1 MDDMELMQEWVDHGS
16 EDAFRSIVDRHVNLV
31 YSTARRLVSNPH
43 EAEEVTQTVFI
54 LLARKARS
62 LSKETVMAGW
72 LYRATRFAAAQMLR
86 TESRRHQRLED
97 LSKMDPTKPDSVW
110 KQIAPLLEEA
120 MSHLGQTDR
129 DAVVLRFMEERS
141 LQEVGQALGLS
152 EEAARKRVHRAV
164 EKLRSIFSRRGI
176 AASSGLLMAALSAS
190 AAQAA
195 PAGLATSVAATAI
208 GKSAILAT
216 STSTLVKGTIKLMA
230 WTKLKTAAVT
240 GAVVLAG
247 GVTTVIVHQSLEQKS
262 KTTSV
267 ETMGVANQ
275 PTGWRAELKSGKLT
289 PDQEQQIAKIGCVD
303 NLKQASAALKK
314 WAAAHDQTFPRDLNS
329 LQIYLA
335 SPMYLTC
342 PGDDARTEET
352 EWTNFRPSNVSYV
365 MVSPGAKDNR
375 LNLIVV
381 KCPIHGHV
389 ALGEGR
395 VFQGDYIKQQGMQIT
410 KQNTLE

>member
-54 LLARKARS
+54 LLARKAHS

-110 KQIAPLLEEA
+110 KQIAPLVEEA
-120 MSHLGQTDR
+120 MSHLGQADR

-141 LQEVGQALGLS
+141 LQEVGDALGLS

-164 EKLRSIFSRRGI
+164 EKLRTIFSRRGI

-195 PAGLATSVAATAI
+195 PAGLAMSVAATAI
-208 GKSAILAT
+208 GKGAVLAT

-240 GAVVLAG
+240 GAIVLAG
-247 GVTTVIVHQSLEQKS
+247 GVTILIVHRSSEQKA
-262 KTTSV
+262 V
-267 ETMGVANQ
+267 ETIGVANQ
-275 PTGWRAELKSGKLT
+275 PTGWRAELKSRKLT
-289 PDQEQQIAKIGCVD
+289 PDQKQQVAKIGCVD

-329 LQIYLA
+329 LQEYLS

-342 PGDDARTEET
+342 PGDDAKTEVT

-389 ALGEGR
+389 ALAEGR

>member
-1 MDDMELMQEWVDHGS
+1 
-16 EDAFRSIVDRHVNLV
+16 
-31 YSTARRLVSNPH
+31 
-43 EAEEVTQTVFI
+43 
-54 LLARKARS
+54 
-62 LSKETVMAGW
+62 
-72 LYRATRFAAAQMLR
+72 
-86 TESRRHQRLED
+86 
-97 LSKMDPTKPDSVW
+97 
-110 KQIAPLLEEA
+110 
-120 MSHLGQTDR
+120 
-129 DAVVLRFMEERS
+129 MEERS
-141 LQEVGQALGLS
+141 LKEVGQALGLS

-164 EKLRSIFSRRGI
+164 EKLRTIFSRRGI
-176 AASSGLLMAALSAS
+176 ATSSGLLMAALAAS

-216 STSTLVKGTIKLMA
+216 STSTLLKGTIKLMA

-240 GAVVLAG
+240 GAIVLAG
-247 GVTTVIVHQSLEQKS
+247 GVTILIVHRSLEQKTV
-262 KTTSV
+262 K
-267 ETMGVANQ
+267 TMGVANQ
-275 PTGWRAELKSGKLT
+275 PTGWRAELKSGTLT
-289 PDQEQQIAKIGCVD
+289 PDQKQQIAKIGCVD

-329 LQIYLA
+329 LQKYLA

-342 PGDDARTEET
+342 PGDDAKTEET

-389 ALGEGR
+389 ALAEGR

>member
-1 MDDMELMQEWVDHGS
+1 MDDMELLQEWVDHGS

-141 LQEVGQALGLS
+141 LQEVGQALGLT

-164 EKLRSIFSRRGI
+164 ERLRSIFSRRGI
-176 AASSGLLMAALSAS
+176 AASSGLLMAALSAIP
-190 AAQAA
+190 ATAA
-195 PAGLATSVAATAI
+195 PNGLATSVAATAI
-208 GKSAILAT
+208 GKSAILATSTST

-240 GAVVLAG
+240 GVLVLAG
-247 GVTTVIVHQSLEQKS
+247 GVTTVIVHQSLEQ
-262 KTTSV
+262 
-267 ETMGVANQ
+267 
-275 PTGWRAELKSGKLT
+275 
-289 PDQEQQIAKIGCVD
+289 
-303 NLKQASAALKK
+303 
-314 WAAAHDQTFPRDLNS
+314 
-329 LQIYLA
+329 
-335 SPMYLTC
+335 
-342 PGDDARTEET
+342 
-352 EWTNFRPSNVSYV
+352 
-365 MVSPGAKDNR
+365 
-375 LNLIVV
+375 
-381 KCPIHGHV
+381 
-389 ALGEGR
+389 
-395 VFQGDYIKQQGMQIT
+395 
-410 KQNTLE
+410 

>member
-16 EDAFRSIVDRHVNLV
+16 EDAFRSIVDRRINLV

-86 TESRRHQRLED
+86 TESRRHQRLEE

-195 PAGLATSVAATAI
+195 PAGLATSVAATAN
-208 GKSAILAT
+208 GKSAILAI
-216 STSTLVKGTIKLMA
+216 STSTPLKGTIKLMA

-240 GAVVLAG
+240 GAIVLAG
-247 GVTTVIVHQSLEQKS
+247 GVTILIVHRSSEQKA
-262 KTTSV
+262 V
-267 ETMGVANQ
+267 ETMGVANP

-289 PDQEQQIAKIGCVD
+289 PDMPA
-303 NLKQASAALKK
+303 
-314 WAAAHDQTFPRDLNS
+314 
-329 LQIYLA
+329 
-335 SPMYLTC
+335 
-342 PGDDARTEET
+342 
-352 EWTNFRPSNVSYV
+352 
-365 MVSPGAKDNR
+365 
-375 LNLIVV
+375 
-381 KCPIHGHV
+381 
-389 ALGEGR
+389 
-395 VFQGDYIKQQGMQIT
+395 
-410 KQNTLE
+410 